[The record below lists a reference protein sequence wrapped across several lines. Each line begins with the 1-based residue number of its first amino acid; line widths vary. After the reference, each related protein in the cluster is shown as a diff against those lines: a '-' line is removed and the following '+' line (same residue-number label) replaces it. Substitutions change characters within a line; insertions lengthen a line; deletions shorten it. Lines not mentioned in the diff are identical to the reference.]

1 LILRRFEV
9 CNPRRFEITRSG
21 QERILETKVA
31 QNRSVEGVEKS
42 MADKS
47 GGGKVMVLHSASIL
61 TMDDE
66 QRVYLDDG
74 AVVVVDDKISAIGKT
89 KDVLEAY
96 KNKADVEVHDLA
108 GRWIIPGNKV
118 FNPTLHQVPKS
129 C

>member
-1 LILRRFEV
+1 
-9 CNPRRFEITRSG
+9 
-21 QERILETKVA
+21 
-31 QNRSVEGVEKS
+31 
-42 MADKS
+42 MADDG

-74 AVVVVDDKISAIGKT
+74 ALVVVGDKIFAIGKT

-108 GRWIIPGNKV
+108 GRWIMPGNT
-118 FNPTLHQVPKS
+118 FSNPTLHQVPKF

>member
-1 LILRRFEV
+1 
-9 CNPRRFEITRSG
+9 
-21 QERILETKVA
+21 
-31 QNRSVEGVEKS
+31 
-42 MADKS
+42 MADDG

-108 GRWIIPGNKV
+108 GRWIMPGNI
-118 FNPTLHQVPKS
+118 FSNPTLHQVPKS